1 MKWKEKKME
10 ENFKCSEPE
19 KDLRGE
25 KRNFLE
31 SKELDGDDD
40 KDAVAPTPWKIA
52 AIEFCTRE
60 KKWESKN
67 EI

>member
-1 MKWKEKKME
+1 ME

-40 KDAVAPTPWKIA
+40 KVAAAPTPWKIT
-52 AIEFCTRE
+52 AIGFAP
-60 KKWESKN
+60 KN
-67 EI
+67 KENRKMKFNFKEMEMN